1 MKIKNAIQK
10 RFFTLVEVI
19 VSMAVFAILMLGLMQ
34 FFSSAQNLWTRTGSR
49 NVSYDEARTAM
60 NMLATD
66 LMCAYYEEGRSGVQD
81 HRYFFIVQ
89 DPSVNSTSTG
99 LSPKLENNR
108 FKGLAF
114 ATLRSAK
121 THPDAAGRLTEVFY
135 RKNGN
140 LLEMRTIA
148 DNQTSASSGPWVTN
162 VQPSAFTA
170 FTATPFAFLSDGGY
184 EINASAVKQTPETP
198 TDNWSLLASNVVRFY
213 VKVYPPNASSVPLNT
228 SLRFDQIFNASPES
242 NAVTKFPGLV
252 TMTLITID
260 DDTAKKLKQMN
271 PAVEV
276 FENYLKDNN
285 DEVQTTYAETPHG
298 ILLKNKMQ
306 IFTRSVYLDRGIK

>member
-34 FFSSAQNLWTRTGSR
+34 FFASAQNLWTSTGNR
-49 NVSYDEARTAM
+49 NISYDEARTAM

-89 DPSVNSTSTG
+89 DPSVNSSSTG

-213 VKVYPPNASSVPLNT
+213 VKVYPPNENVVLKSPDSDSPIASILNVGLKRTPNFPST
-228 SLRFDQIFNASPES
+228 SILPFSAAKTGATIANA
-242 NAVTKFPGLV
+242 NN
-252 TMTLITID
+252 
-260 DDTAKKLKQMN
+260 TANN
-271 PAVEV
+271 P
-276 FENYLKDNN
+276 FFIYF
-285 DEVQTTYAETPHG
+285 
-298 ILLKNKMQ
+298 LL
-306 IFTRSVYLDRGIK
+306 L